1 MKSVN
6 RVSVQ
11 APDRAAARA
20 PAPAKPANSQVPV
33 VRANRQA
40 VGLRNKSTPGP
51 ANLKERSSNRAP
63 RPRLK
68 LTDRVRRVVSG
79 SALPTVE
86 GEVDPVLLGAVF
98 ALVVLGVVMVFSAGS
113 VRAVRLY
120 GDGHHFLIRQA
131 IYAALGLPIM
141 FALSRVD
148 YHRYRFLAKPLLFVA
163 VILLLAVV
171 FGLGRNA
178 GGASRWI
185 QVGPINIQP
194 AEISKVALILW
205 LSDSLARKGDNIRT
219 FSVGFLP
226 HVLMAG
232 FLVVLCM
239 AQPDFGSSV
248 ILVLLTFVLMFTA
261 GAKLGYMLAG
271 AGIALPI
278 AFLLVRSSAY
288 RWERIIAFSDPFKY
302 RMRGGYQIVESWMS
316 FGAGGPFGVG
326 LGDSRQKLLFL
337 PEAHTDFIAAIVAE
351 ELGFVGFTL
360 LVVCFLVVVTCG
372 VRAALRAVDDY
383 GTYMAVGLTMFVG
396 IQAVTNLAVVLGLL
410 PTKGLTLP
418 FISFGGS
425 SLLVNCA
432 AVGML
437 LNVSRPRKKVHAKV
451 YATTQESER
460 APKIV
465 TATRNRRV
473 RLDAHASQSV

>member
-1 MKSVN
+1 MRPSP
-6 RVSVQ
+6 RMGAQ
-11 APDRAAARA
+11 APRIRTPQDR
-20 PAPAKPANSQVPV
+20 P
-33 VRANRQA
+33 
-40 VGLRNKSTPGP
+40 
-51 ANLKERSSNRAP
+51 SNRAP

-68 LTDRVRRVVSG
+68 LADRVRRVVAG
-79 SALPTVE
+79 SAHPTVE
-86 GEVDPVLLGAVF
+86 GGVDPVLLGCVF
-98 ALVVLGVVMVFSAGS
+98 ALVVLGVVMVYSAGS

-120 GDGHHFLIRQA
+120 GDGHHFLIRQT

-141 FALSRVD
+141 LALSRVD
-148 YHRYRFLAKPLLFVA
+148 YHRYRLLAKPLLAVA

-171 FGLGRNA
+171 FGMGRNA

-194 AEISKVALILW
+194 AEITKVALILW
-205 LSDSLARKGDNIRT
+205 LSDSLARKVDNIRT
-219 FSVGFLP
+219 FAVGFLP
-226 HVLMAG
+226 HVMMAG

-278 AFLLVRSSAY
+278 AFALVRSSAY

-316 FGAGGPFGVG
+316 FGAGGPLGVG

-360 LVVCFLVVVTCG
+360 LVLCFLVVVICG

-383 GTYMAVGLTMFVG
+383 GTYLAVGLTMFVG

-437 LNVSRPRKKVHAKV
+437 LNVSRARSKVRTKGLAK
-451 YATTQESER
+451 TEQSER

-465 TATRNRRV
+465 SATRNRRL
-473 RLDAHASQSV
+473 RLAAQATQTV